1 MKDHSA
7 ISYDLKQAQQIL
19 ISLFPAAAGCVREKS
34 IPDEAPQYLRL
45 SKEFPLRMASREAHA
60 PYDSAPELPAA
71 TSEIHRQQF
80 SSWEEC
86 IAWCMSLTRAEAAF
100 VADSQGFIIA
110 SRGRIP
116 GQGFEAAGAELICSV
131 EQLERIA
138 PDAGKLLWI
147 DMEFDKSRVVGF
159 ITPPVDAEYYVLGL
173 ITPDSSS
180 FYSHKQIIARNI
192 LDSHQNMD

>member
-1 MKDHSA
+1 MKDRSA
-7 ISYDLKQAQQIL
+7 NSYDLKQAQQIL
-19 ISLFPAAAGCVREKS
+19 NSLFPSAAGTAREKL
-34 IPDEAPQYLRL
+34 IPGEAPQYLRL
-45 SKEFPLRMASREAHA
+45 LKGSTSPMVSGPPAV
-60 PYDSAPELPAA
+60 PVDSAPELLAA
-71 TSEIHRQQF
+71 TSETHHQHF
-80 SSWEEC
+80 STWEEC

-147 DMEFDKSRVVGF
+147 DMDFDKCRVVGF
-159 ITPPVDAEYYVLGL
+159 ITPLVDAEYFVLGL
-173 ITPDSSS
+173 ITPEPSI
-180 FYSHKQIIARNI
+180 FYSHKQIITRNI
-192 LDSHQNMD
+192 LDNQQNMD